1 MLIRVK
7 RQGDLRE
14 VFRYYV
20 EEQFHTRSRNV
31 LFASHL
37 PTYDSKFTV
46 K

>member
-1 MLIRVK
+1 MLIHAE

-31 LFASHL
+31 FFASHL
-37 PTYDSKFTV
+37 PTYDSTFTV